1 MNRNNNK
8 PRKRRGLINP
18 DKTKTYKVYQ
28 ECTLLDFVKM
38 KLPQQSEK
46 NCKRIIMNHQV
57 GVNGAPVSI
66 FKAPLYKEDE
76 VTLAWKPIRRYK
88 RDNLPIIYEDDEL
101 IVIDKPSG
109 LLSVASDKEKRR
121 TAYRMVADYLSYKD
135 PNSRCFIV
143 HRLDEDT
150 SGVLL
155 FAKNNIIR
163 TALQHQWNDIV
174 KTREYIAIVEPGD
187 IEKEGTLVNYL
198 KEDRTQKIYVTKDKV
213 HGKLAKM
220 DFKKLKSNKNYAM
233 LKVNL
238 YTGRKNQIRVQL
250 GYYGYFVLGDDKY
263 GKPSNPL
270 KRLALHA
277 STLALIHPFKKMLM
291 TFTAPVPECF
301 NKLF

>member
-174 KTREYIAIVEPGD
+174 NAASGQWQSLKDTFGWDDSSATGQQQSATSRAFGTEMTQEQGAEISGRLTALYDVGLQILSSIQSMSEISTSITSQSAIMSEIRNIAVSSNGHLFNI
-187 IEKEGTLVNYL
+187 VNYQKKIWNKINVRLDEITNTL
-198 KEDRTQKIYVTKDKV
+198 KN
-213 HGKLAKM
+213 GL
-220 DFKKLKSNKNYAM
+220 
-233 LKVNL
+233 
-238 YTGRKNQIRVQL
+238 
-250 GYYGYFVLGDDKY
+250 
-263 GKPSNPL
+263 
-270 KRLALHA
+270 
-277 STLALIHPFKKMLM
+277 
-291 TFTAPVPECF
+291 
-301 NKLF
+301 